1 MIDIDSLAVG
11 DELPVFERQGTL
23 HHWNRFAAVNDEF
36 ADHHMDDEAGRSE
49 GFAASF
55 IMAPLEHAYLHAM
68 LRTWM
73 GDEGRILAL
82 DIRLRSPLL
91 RGRKLSAG
99 GRVSAL
105 RVEEDAV
112 VVDLEVWEVDDE
124 GTRLAPGTATVAIPT
139 VDNPDLRGIGL

>member
-1 MIDIDSLAVG
+1 MIDSDSVAVG
-11 DELPVFERQGTL
+11 DELPVFEREGTL

-68 LRTWM
+68 LRSWM

-91 RGRKLSAG
+91 RGRTLRAG
-99 GRVSAL
+99 GRVT
-105 RVEEDAV
+105 AV
-112 VVDLEVWEVDDE
+112 RSVGDETVVDLDVWEVDDRE
-124 GTRLAPGTATVAIPT
+124 TRLAPGTATVAIPT
-139 VDNPDLRGIGL
+139 LKENPT